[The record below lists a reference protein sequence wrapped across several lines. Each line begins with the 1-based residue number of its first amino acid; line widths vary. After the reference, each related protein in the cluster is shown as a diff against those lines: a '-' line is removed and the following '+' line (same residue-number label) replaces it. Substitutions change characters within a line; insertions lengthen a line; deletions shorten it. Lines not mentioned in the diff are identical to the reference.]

1 MSWFES
7 WTIGNE
13 LLLAWLALMLPVG
26 ILVGLFIKW
35 GSRK

>member
-1 MSWFES
+1 MTWFEG

-13 LLLAWLALMLPVG
+13 LLLAWLVFLLPVG